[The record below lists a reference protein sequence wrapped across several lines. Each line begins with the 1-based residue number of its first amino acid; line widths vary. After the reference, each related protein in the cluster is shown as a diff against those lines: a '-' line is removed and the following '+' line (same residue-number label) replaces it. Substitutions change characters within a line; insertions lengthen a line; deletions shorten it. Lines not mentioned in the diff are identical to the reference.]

1 MHPDDL
7 KAGKAC
13 PHFSCPVQALLLG
26 LPHAEN
32 QKGKAMTFRHI
43 LMAGACALLAAGAAS
58 AQEDEAPSKRFT
70 ADRVFDMEYATDP
83 QVSPDGKTVAYVR
96 HSMDRMTDKDTG
108 RIWILNLDD
117 GSNQPLVTGGSGA
130 SSPRWSPDGSRMVFA
145 TQTDGKPEIRVLYM
159 DSGRSFP
166 LAQFLEG
173 PSEAAWSPDGRQIA
187 FSMFVKG
194 EAPSFA
200 KAPTPPEGAEWNE
213 GVKVID
219 TLTFRFDGEGYLED
233 GATQV
238 FVLPV
243 DGGTP
248 RQVTF
253 GDADMQGPEWLDND
267 TLLVSGNAAEDRDMD
282 PIESEIYAV
291 ELADLSIRP
300 LTTRDG
306 PDTSP
311 VVSPDGKTIAY
322 RGFDDKTLSYQ
333 QAGLYLMNAD
343 GTNVRALAADFPGDV
358 GQTHWAPDGKSLLV
372 LSEDHGVLSLFRIDL
387 NGKVTQVMTGIGGGS
402 IGRPYA
408 EGSFSVSGGRKP
420 VISYM
425 AGFTDRPAEIGTV
438 GIDGKNAKVLT
449 DLNADVLP
457 YLDMARVEEVK
468 VASSHD
474 GREIEAWVAFPPEF
488 KADGSFPM
496 ILEIHGGPYA
506 MYGPYFGSEIQRYA
520 AEGYVT
526 VWSNPRGSTGYGE
539 DFALEI
545 DLAYPGNDY
554 DDLMSVVDEMVTRKY
569 VDPERLFVTGG
580 SGGGILTAW
589 IVTQTD
595 RFAAAASVKP
605 VINWMTMALAGD
617 IAQVVRRHW
626 IRAEPWSDP
635 EAFLKHS
642 PIRYMDK
649 VVTPTL
655 VMVGEEDWRTPPWE
669 AEQFYTALKMN
680 GVDTAYIRIPGSPHY
695 IASRPSRLIAKT
707 DNIMGWFAKYD
718 PAKKDEEKGDA
729 GE

>member
-1 MHPDDL
+1 
-7 KAGKAC
+7 
-13 PHFSCPVQALLLG
+13 
-26 LPHAEN
+26 
-32 QKGKAMTFRHI
+32 MTFRHI
-43 LMAGACALLAAGAAS
+43 LMAGACALLAAGAAL
-58 AQEDEAPSKRFT
+58 AKEDEAPSKRFT

-108 RIWILNLDD
+108 RIWILNLAD
-117 GSNQPLVTGGSGA
+117 GSNRPLVTGGSGA

-173 PSEAAWSPDGRQIA
+173 PSEATWSPDGRHVA

-219 TLTFRFDGEGYLED
+219 TLTFRFDGAGYLEN

-253 GDADMQGPEWLDND
+253 GDSDMQSPEWLDND

-282 PIESEIYAV
+282 PVESEIYAV
-291 ELADLSIRP
+291 ELADLSIKP

-306 PDTSP
+306 PDISP

-333 QAGLYLMNAD
+333 QADLYLMDSD
-343 GTNVRALAADFPGDV
+343 GTNVRALAADFPGDI
-358 GQTHWAPDGKSLLV
+358 GQTAWAPDGKSLLV
-372 LSEDHGVLSLFRIDL
+372 LSEDHGVLTLFRIDL
-387 NGKVTQVMTGIGGGS
+387 KGKVTQVMTGIGGGS

-438 GIDGKNAKVLT
+438 GMDGKNAKVLT
-449 DLNADVLP
+449 QLNADVLP
-457 YLDMARVEEVK
+457 YLEMARVEEVK

-474 GREIEAWVAFPPEF
+474 GREIEAWVAFPPDF

-496 ILEIHGGPYA
+496 VLEIHGGPFA

-554 DDLMSVVDEMVTRKY
+554 DDLMSVVDEMVARKY
-569 VDPERLFVTGG
+569 VDPESLFVTGG

-595 RFAAAASVKP
+595 RFAAAASIKP

-680 GVDTAYIRIPGSPHY
+680 GVDTAYIRVPGSPHY

-718 PAKKDEEKGDA
+718 PAKKDEKEDDT
-729 GE
+729 EE

>member
-1 MHPDDL
+1 
-7 KAGKAC
+7 
-13 PHFSCPVQALLLG
+13 
-26 LPHAEN
+26 
-32 QKGKAMTFRHI
+32 MTFRHI

-58 AQEDEAPSKRFT
+58 AKEDEAPSKRFT

-108 RIWILNLDD
+108 RIWILDLDD
-117 GSNQPLVTGGSGA
+117 GSNRPLVTGGSGA

-173 PSEAAWSPDGRQIA
+173 PSEAAWSPDGKNVA

-291 ELADLSIRP
+291 ELADLSIKP

-343 GTNVRALAADFPGDV
+343 GTNVRALAADFPGDI

-438 GIDGKNAKVLT
+438 GMDGKNAKVLT
-449 DLNADVLP
+449 QLNADVLP
-457 YLDMARVEEVK
+457 YLEMARVEEMK

-474 GREIEAWVAFPPEF
+474 GKEIEAWVAFPPDF

-554 DDLMSVVDEMVTRKY
+554 DDLMSVVDEMVARKY

-718 PAKKDEEKGDA
+718 PAKQDEEKDDA